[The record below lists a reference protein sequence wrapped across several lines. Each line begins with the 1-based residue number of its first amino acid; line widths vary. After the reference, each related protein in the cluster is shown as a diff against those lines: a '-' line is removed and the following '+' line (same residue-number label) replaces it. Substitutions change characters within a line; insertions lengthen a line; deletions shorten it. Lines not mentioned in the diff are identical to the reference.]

1 MMTRREAIQRTAALL
16 GLSLSPAALTR
27 AFAQAQSATAS
38 GPQYLSLT
46 HYALTTA
53 IAETLLPRTD
63 TPGATDVGVPAF
75 MDLSYGEYFSA
86 EQRELFAIGLMRLNQ
101 ASTVAHD
108 RAFTAL
114 DAGTQAEFL
123 SAYGAAAAGDERDF
137 LLLFRR
143 TAMLGFY
150 TSEEVSKTMFNYDPI
165 PGRLDADIPLTEVG
179 GKAWSS

>member
-27 AFAQAQSATAS
+27 VLAQAQSTAAA
-38 GPQYLSLT
+38 GPQYLSAT
-46 HYALTTA
+46 HFALTTA
-53 IAETLLPRTD
+53 VADTLLPRTD
-63 TPGATDVGVPAF
+63 TPGASDVGVPAF
-75 MDLSYGEYFSA
+75 MDLSYGEYYSA
-86 EQRELFAIGLMRLNQ
+86 AQRELFAIGLMRLNQ

-108 RAFTAL
+108 RAFIELNDSEKAI
-114 DAGTQAEFL
+114 FL
-123 SAYGAAAAGDERDF
+123 SAYGAEAADDNRAF

-165 PGRLDADIPLTEVG
+165 PGRLDADIPLAEVG